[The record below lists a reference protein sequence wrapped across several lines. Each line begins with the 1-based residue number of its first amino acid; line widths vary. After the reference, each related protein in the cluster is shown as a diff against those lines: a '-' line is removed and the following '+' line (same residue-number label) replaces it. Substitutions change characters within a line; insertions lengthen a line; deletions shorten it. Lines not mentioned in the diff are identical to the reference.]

1 MSHEIELFDFE
12 ENVNKNIIA
21 KKCSDWCF
29 NKCDLQETGGNNP
42 FCGTEYFK
50 TILDCYE
57 DAKDFLYRR
66 NGGNECI
73 AVRYKHTENFKPSS
87 KLKKLEER
95 KTTLEKRVS
104 ELSVSWK
111 ADEMKSQTI
120 ACKNCGSKLATAYM
134 KGKCHCPLCKNDLR
148 PQTLKD
154 RIEKAN
160 NDLKEVSAEFRK
172 LEKAEIIRHNNKTSS
187 LRWLVLCDV
196 HC

>member
-1 MSHEIELFDFE
+1 MGHAINFFDYDEKVKKEEISAD
-12 ENVNKNIIA
+12 
-21 KKCSDWCF
+21 CSDFCF
-29 NKCDLQETGGNNP
+29 NNCDLEETGGRNP
-42 FCGTEYFK
+42 FKGVSYFK
-50 TILDCYE
+50 IILDCYE
-57 DAKDFLYRR
+57 DAEDFLYRKNSGR
-66 NGGNECI
+66 NCI

-95 KTTLEKRVS
+95 KATLEKRVS

-134 KGKCHCPLCKNDLR
+134 KGKCQCPLCRYDLR

-160 NDLKEVSAEFRK
+160 NDLKEVSAELKK
-172 LEKAEIIRHNNKTSS
+172 LEKAEIIKHNNKTSS